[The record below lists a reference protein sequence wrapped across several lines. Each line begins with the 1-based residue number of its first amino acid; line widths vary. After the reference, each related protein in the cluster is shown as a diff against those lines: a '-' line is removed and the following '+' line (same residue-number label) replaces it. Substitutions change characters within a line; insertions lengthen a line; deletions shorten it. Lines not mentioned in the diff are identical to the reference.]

1 MSSIRSAV
9 QTAVPN
15 LAEAELGRAFGLY
28 IHEVKGKRQTNS
40 GKRALVEARIAL
52 QTATMDLYMR
62 GVAGEEVG
70 HLREK
75 QTWLAKRLIG

>member
-1 MSSIRSAV
+1 MTTIRSAV
-9 QTAVPN
+9 QSLVPN
-15 LAEAELGRAFGLY
+15 LAEAELTRAFDLY
-28 IHEVKGKRQTNS
+28 IGEVKGKRQTNS
-40 GKRALVEARIAL
+40 GKRALIEARLAL
-52 QTATMDLYMR
+52 QTATMDLYLR